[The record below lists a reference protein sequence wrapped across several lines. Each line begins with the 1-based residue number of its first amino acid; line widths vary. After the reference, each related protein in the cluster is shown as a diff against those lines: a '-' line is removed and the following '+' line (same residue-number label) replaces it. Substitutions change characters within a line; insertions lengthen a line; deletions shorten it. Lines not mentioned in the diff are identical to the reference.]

1 MPPGRADRSSSL
13 RCGARCDALP
23 AGAPGTARP
32 RSLAGGA
39 AADATDAVTRGI
51 IKLFGLG
58 LAAAVFIDA
67 VIVRSV
73 LVPAVMQLFGERA
86 WWLPAWLDRILPR
99 LHVKPAEGDPSPT
112 GEHPLVE
119 SA

>member
-1 MPPGRADRSSSL
+1 M
-13 RCGARCDALP
+13 
-23 AGAPGTARP
+23 
-32 RSLAGGA
+32 
-39 AADATDAVTRGI
+39 
-51 IKLFGLG
+51 
-58 LAAAVFIDA
+58 
-67 VIVRSV
+67 IVRSV